1 MRFDGTNSDR
11 GSMYFY
17 GDTEGYTMPLKA
29 DTYYRITVDAANWGT
44 ATNKPLR
51 LNVTGPEG
59 FTAVSQQLNMKYDA
73 DKTDNA
79 PQQFNIMFK
88 TADAGNYVVNF
99 QVPGGG
105 NEHNVVISNL
115 RLFRAL
121 EDLVIDEDADFVPA
135 ERYANVTLKR
145 TLVEGWNGLMLP
157 FDMSVNDLKTYLPI
171 SDVKDFE
178 SITFNDQTQ
187 LVTLNF
193 ADASEIKAGVPF
205 LVKADEAG
213 SQFNFGTMLLDNHEV
228 QTVNKKAE
236 GNENI
241 QYTMTSSYAAST
253 DLTDVTFALIN
264 GNKFFYHMA
273 ESSSSKA
280 KGMRAWFVNESTDPA
295 GARLSFNLGDE
306 STGISQVGVS
316 ATEGSQL
323 YDLQGRAVN
332 GNAVRKGLYIRGGK
346 KQIVK

>member
-1 MRFDGTNSDR
+1 MSKYNTT
-11 GSMYFY
+11 Y
-17 GDTEGYTMPLKA
+17 GEVPGYTMPLKGQ
-29 DTYYRITVDAANWGT
+29 TMYFIKFRYCGWGNNPTTNVVISLNGEPVEVTPASFRPLTNDGNKNAEHWYEFNGYFTT
-44 ATNKPLR
+44 A
-51 LNVTGPEG
+51 E
-59 FTAVSQQLNMKYDA
+59 
-73 DKTDNA
+73 
-79 PQQFNIMFK
+79 
-88 TADAGNYVVNF
+88 AGNYVLALNKVESGQQQIAWTDMMIMRF
-99 QVPGGG
+99 
-105 NEHNVVISNL
+105 NESDIVINENETFTPDLL
-115 RLFRAL
+115 RG
-121 EDLVIDEDADFVPA
+121 
-135 ERYANVTLKR
+135 NVTVKR

-157 FDMSVNDLKTYLPI
+157 FDMSVDKLKENMPI
-171 SDVKDFE
+171 SEVKNFDG
-178 SITFNDQTQ
+178 ITFYDDTQ

-205 LVKADEAG
+205 LVKADQAG
-213 SQFNFGTMLLDNHEV
+213 SEFDFGTMILNKHQV
-228 QTVNKKAE
+228 QPVTKKAE